1 MFTKAVVVPGETR
14 TGHWVPL
21 QPVAAH
27 AGPRQPMP
35 AHASSPP
42 HRSQRHSARKN
53 HVALPCTAQ
62 APPRCRSV
70 LPTLYPPALLP
81 TLLPAQPH
89 CSLAVAPRCHVNTQ
103 VAPSMSCLCMV
114 VLARQTHPGP
124 RHLCNHRRTSQNS
137 SGNGVTAPACQV
149 PCSLTCRPAYASK
162 LKMAGARICG
172 PDLHRAG
179 WGFGHYHRRLINGW
193 LPPARPLFHAVSIF
207 QAPRFIATETRQKA
221 MALNEEP
228 NRPYFCMPIS

>member
-1 MFTKAVVVPGETR
+1 MQERAPDAVSARAAARAAARSTS
-14 TGHWVPL
+14 L
-21 QPVAAH
+21 QPRR
-27 AGPRQPMP
+27 G
-35 AHASSPP
+35 
-42 HRSQRHSARKN
+42 
-53 HVALPCTAQ
+53 
-62 APPRCRSV
+62 
-70 LPTLYPPALLP
+70 PTLSRQHPGSPF
-81 TLLPAQPH
+81 H
-89 CSLAVAPRCHVNTQ
+89 VVSLHGCTGTANPQ
-103 VAPSMSCLCMV
+103 
-114 VLARQTHPGP
+114 GP

-179 WGFGHYHRRLINGW
+179 WGFGHYHGRLINGW
-193 LPPARPLFHAVSIF
+193 LLPARPLFYAVSIS
-207 QAPRFIATETRQKA
+207 QARRFIATETRQKA